1 MGEAL
6 RLRGRAIALA
16 AVLVAAALVALAPG
30 QAAAA
35 KHCKAPLERD
45 WERASPAEA
54 GMDAAKLQDAI
65 DYGSS
70 QGGLAV
76 RVFRW
81 GCLVGEDQLG
91 AGNDDTRFESW
102 SLGKSVTSLLFGRAM
117 TKGLISP
124 DDRVGA
130 LLPEADEAHGDVT
143 MEDLL
148 TMSSGVHWNGL
159 RDYNVF
165 TQTDRVGDWLTLPFD
180 HEPGTWF
187 EYAQSAVAILPKA
200 IERATG
206 SDPREFMQRQLM
218 SKIGIEPSSWDWQ
231 RDSKGNIQGFW
242 GARMR
247 INDFARLGELMRRD
261 GRWRGERLL
270 SPEYLRRA
278 VTPSKTNGCYGW
290 LIWVNSGKPCI
301 GPRISDRDVV
311 DEYGYPGTPRDGYVF
326 SGLFGQIV
334 AVFPSQGIVIAR
346 NGQDSPTTLAGATEW
361 QLELFRRV
369 LGSIT
374 DEPVDLPD
382 DPPGETIEA
391 VDGGFQ
397 TAVLHPDEY
406 VQGAVPD
413 PLPPAGS
420 ARVRAPALREGGKGI
435 KGRRAFVRVGCP
447 LAPEGAVQVCRG
459 ELRGAGARA
468 TRYRIAAG
476 DSKRVG
482 MKLRRAA
489 LRRLIR
495 RGRIAIR
502 VEAHNRDALGG
513 SSTSERLRWHDAADG
528 PRKGL

>member
-1 MGEAL
+1 MAEVLQG
-6 RLRGRAIALA
+6 RGR
-16 AVLVAAALVALAPG
+16 VALAVALALTAVAVLAGGPDR
-30 QAAAA
+30 AAAA
-35 KHCKAPLERD
+35 AHCKEPLEQD
-45 WERASPAEA
+45 WERATPAAA

-65 DYGSS
+65 DYGTS

-76 RVFRW
+76 RVFRY
-81 GCLVGEDQLG
+81 GCLVGSDRL
-91 AGNDDTRFESW
+91 ATGNDNARFESW

-130 LLPEADEAHGDVT
+130 LLPEADEAHGAVT

-159 RDYNVF
+159 RDYNIV

-180 HEPGTWF
+180 HEPGTYF

-206 SDPREFMQRQLM
+206 SDPRQFMQRELM

-261 GRWRGERLL
+261 GRWRGEQLL

-278 VTPSKTNGCYGW
+278 VAPSETNGCYGW

-301 GPRISDRDVV
+301 GPRITDRDVV
-311 DEYGYPGTPRDGYVF
+311 DAYGYPGTPRDGFVF

-374 DEPVDLPD
+374 DEPVELPD

-397 TAVLHPDEY
+397 NAILNPGEY

-413 PLPPAGS
+413 PLPPAGP
-420 ARVRAPALREGGKGI
+420 ARVRAPTLREGGKGI

-447 LAPEGAVQVCRG
+447 TAPAGAVQTCAG
-459 ELRGAGARA
+459 DLRAKGARRA
-468 TRYRIAAG
+468 GYRIAAG
-476 DSKRVG
+476 ESSRVG
-482 MKLRRAA
+482 LKLRRAHA
-489 LRRLIR
+489 EAPDPARPDHA
-495 RGRIAIR
+495 RGRGAQ
-502 VEAHNRDALGG
+502 
-513 SSTSERLRWHDAADG
+513 
-528 PRKGL
+528 P